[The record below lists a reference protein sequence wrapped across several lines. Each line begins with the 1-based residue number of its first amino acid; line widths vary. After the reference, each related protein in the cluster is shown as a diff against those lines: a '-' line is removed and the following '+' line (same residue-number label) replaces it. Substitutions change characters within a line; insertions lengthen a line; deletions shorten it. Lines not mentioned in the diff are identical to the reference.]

1 MKISQKILS
10 LNSDFP
16 ILSRNRSIDENNPFN
31 EDMKQQTPSFY
42 ARQHEAAKTFR

>member
-1 MKISQKILS
+1 MKISQKILN

-31 EDMKQQTPSFY
+31 ENM
-42 ARQHEAAKTFR
+42 EATNTFFLC